1 MDLQIEGRHFKVTDA
16 IKVHLEEK
24 LGKLEHFYDG
34 IFRIHVVLGVEKTR
48 QHVELICH
56 VAKRHT
62 LVAKGDAEDMYV
74 AIDKAE
80 KKMVA
85 EMKKFKAKLR
95 SESRRQPGIKT
106 LEAAPVAEEPD
117 EESV

>member
-1 MDLQIEGRHFKVTDA
+1 MDLQIEGRHFKVTEA
-16 IKVHLEEK
+16 MKAHLEEK

-34 IFRIHVVLGVEKTR
+34 IFRIHVVLGLEKNLHT
-48 QHVELICH
+48 VELICT

-62 LVAKGDAEDMYV
+62 LVAKGDAEDMYA

-80 KKMVA
+80 KKMCA

-95 SESRRQPGIKT
+95 SESRRQPGLKA
-106 LEAAPVAEEPD
+106 LEVAPVSDEQD
-117 EESV
+117 EE

>member
-16 IKVHLEEK
+16 IKNHLEEK

-34 IFRIHVVLGVEKTR
+34 IFRIHVVLGVEKNMQT
-48 QHVELICH
+48 VELICT

-62 LVAKGDAEDMYV
+62 LVAKGDADDMYV

-80 KKMVA
+80 KKMVS

-95 SESRRQPGIKT
+95 AESRRQPGLKAM
-106 LEAAPVAEEPD
+106 EVAPVAEET
-117 EESV
+117 EEE